1 MACLNINSL
10 LAHIDDL
17 RVYMSDSKEIDILAI
32 NETKLDPTI
41 RDEEV
46 YVPNY
51 DLIRKDRHTNRRN
64 GGGVCFYIRNNINF
78 QTREDLSSDKLE
90 CLTIQV
96 TKPHSKPF
104 LVSTW
109 YRPPH
114 SHTEIFNSFEQIIDK
129 IDAEDSEVYI
139 LAIRYSQSPSY

>member
-17 RVYMSDSKEIDILAI
+17 RVHMSDSKEFDILAI
-32 NETKLDPTI
+32 NETKLEPTI
-41 RDEEV
+41 REEEV
-46 YVPNY
+46 QVPNY
-51 DLIRKDRHTNRRN
+51 ELIRNNTNGRN
-64 GGGVCFYIRNNINF
+64 GGGICFYIQNNINF

-90 CLTIQV
+90 CLTIQI

-109 YRPPH
+109 HRPPH
-114 SHTEIFNSFEQIIDK
+114 SELFNSFKHIIDK
-129 IDAEDSEVYI
+129 IDAEDLGIYI
-139 LAIRYSQSPSY
+139 RGSKL